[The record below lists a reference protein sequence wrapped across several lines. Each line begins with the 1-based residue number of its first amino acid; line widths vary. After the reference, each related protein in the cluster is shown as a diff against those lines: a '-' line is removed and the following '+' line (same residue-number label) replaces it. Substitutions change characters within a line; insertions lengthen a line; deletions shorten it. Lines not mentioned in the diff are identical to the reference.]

1 MRAVLLLLLLAPAA
15 HSVPVIPNFKTGT
28 LTSHQETTSKVT
40 ETIVSEEY
48 NTGFEYTATG
58 TNVESD
64 TYLNPISETT
74 VNGWTSLGERPNW
87 SVVDPT
93 KAFQF
98 TETYRGPG
106 LSNRTT
112 VQRVTEVTSVVD
124 TVSSFSE

>member
-1 MRAVLLLLLLAPAA
+1 MKAVLLLLLLAPAA

-40 ETIVSEEY
+40 ETIVSEEF

-58 TNVESD
+58 TNVEAD
-64 TYLNPISETT
+64 TYINPISETT
-74 VNGWTSLGERPNW
+74 
-87 SVVDPT
+87 
-93 KAFQF
+93 
-98 TETYRGPG
+98 
-106 LSNRTT
+106 SNRTT

>member
-1 MRAVLLLLLLAPAA
+1 MKAILLLLLLAPAA

-40 ETIVSEEY
+40 ETIVSEEF

-58 TNVESD
+58 TNVQPDSFI
-64 TYLNPISETT
+64 NPASETT
-74 VNGWTSLGERPNW
+74 INGWKSLGTRPNW
-87 SVVDPT
+87 SVIDPAKT
-93 KAFQF
+93 FQF

-112 VQRVTEVTSVVD
+112 IQRTTEILSVVD

>member
-1 MRAVLLLLLLAPAA
+1 MKAVLLLLLLSPAA
-15 HSVPVIPNFKTGT
+15 HSLPVIPNFKTGT
-28 LTSHQETTSKVT
+28 LTSHQETFSKVT
-40 ETIVSEEY
+40 ETIVSEEF

-58 TNVESD
+58 TNVQSD

-74 VNGWTSLGERPNW
+74 VNGWTSLGKRPNW
-87 SVVDPT
+87 SVVDPA
-93 KAFQF
+93 KSFQF

-112 VQRVTEVTSVVD
+112 VQRVTEVTSIVD